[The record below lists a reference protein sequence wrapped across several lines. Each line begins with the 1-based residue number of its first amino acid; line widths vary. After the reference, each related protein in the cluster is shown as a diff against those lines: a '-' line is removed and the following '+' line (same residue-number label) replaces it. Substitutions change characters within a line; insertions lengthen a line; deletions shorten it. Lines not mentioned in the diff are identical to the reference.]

1 MQRRMQELS
10 AGAKTLMLDGDTNK
24 PEEER
29 INIFYKFVQDR
40 LPITSAKYKELL
52 AEASRLEIKE
62 KATMV
67 LCELVLDAEAIK
79 LLKAN
84 SQLFRLFT
92 NDNKKAQKYLL
103 GGVEQTIKLHKDA
116 LLAKSAVVLKV
127 LYDEDIVDEDQ
138 LLEWAKKVS
147 KRYVGK
153 EFAAQIHEKAEP
165 FITWLKNAEEESE
178 DDESDEDAVEI
189 EYDDRHTAEGLKEV
203 KEVVSKPNI
212 GGSKSNGNGPGAE
225 EDDEDDLDIDDI

>member
-1 MQRRMQELS
+1 
-10 AGAKTLMLDGDTNK
+10 MLDGDTNK

-103 GGVEQTIKLHKDA
+103 GGTC
-116 LLAKSAVVLKV
+116 S
-127 LYDEDIVDEDQ
+127 
-138 LLEWAKKVS
+138 
-147 KRYVGK
+147 
-153 EFAAQIHEKAEP
+153 
-165 FITWLKNAEEESE
+165 
-178 DDESDEDAVEI
+178 
-189 EYDDRHTAEGLKEV
+189 
-203 KEVVSKPNI
+203 
-212 GGSKSNGNGPGAE
+212 
-225 EDDEDDLDIDDI
+225 